1 MSKEK
6 VELGKLLFFDPILSG
21 NYAMPCA
28 VCHFPEAGWSVPEP
42 VSTGYPGTIHWRNS
56 QTIINAAYYGKLFW
70 AGASR
75 SLESQARSAARGAVA
90 GNGEDEH
97 CRLGETRA
105 ELPACKRPQPFT
117 RMMTVPLN
125 VGQVVENID
134 TARNQAEAHK
144 RPKRGQRKRQFQQLA
159 VEDQPYQDETI
170 LSPLFGPHGPQQVQ

>member
-1 MSKEK
+1 VNAILVVLMAGMLAWAAPAGAVRPPELAPLGPPPVPADNPMSEEK

-70 AGASR
+70 AGSSR

-90 GNGEDEH
+90 GNGEDHMMEA
-97 CRLGETRA
+97 RLA
-105 ELPACKRPQPFT
+105 F
-117 RMMTVPLN
+117 VP
-125 VGQVVENID
+125 E
-134 TARNQAEAHK
+134 
-144 RPKRGQRKRQFQQLA
+144 
-159 VEDQPYQDETI
+159 
-170 LSPLFGPHGPQQVQ
+170 